1 MTEPVWPWGTALRGP
16 AEEKTRRS
24 CGGLGGGTAART
36 DSVLPAWGGSQRPLS
51 GRLQRVRLRRPASEE
66 PSRTQLTQL
75 LLKLVFDFLPST
87 ENTENC
93 THKHTAGRTGKKAEP
108 RRKGPQANFWG
119 QCPGLCVCSSV
130 PAGAGIASPKTTRL
144 LGGPS
149 RVVFQT
155 PGK

>member
-1 MTEPVWPWGTALRGP
+1 MKENRIVWDHSFWRGVP
-16 AEEKTRRS
+16 EGCMVVHR
-24 CGGLGGGTAART
+24 
-36 DSVLPAWGGSQRPLS
+36 
-51 GRLQRVRLRRPASEE
+51 
-66 PSRTQLTQL
+66 
-75 LLKLVFDFLPST
+75 
-87 ENTENC
+87 NTEHC

-119 QCPGLCVCSSV
+119 QCPGLCVCSAV
-130 PAGAGIASPKTTRL
+130 PGGAGIASPKTTRL